1 VTDPQHSS
9 LWYRVAGLK
18 LGLRGNVEFHRHL
31 YRGQLWYVVQDPNTG
46 RCHRIAPEAYRVA
59 GLMNGERTTQ
69 EVWDLANE
77 QLGDATP
84 TQDETIRLLGLLHSA
99 HALNTDATAD
109 TAEMLLRFQRNERA
123 EWWQR
128 ILHPLSLRIPLLD
141 PDVFLER
148 WVEWARP
155 FFTRTG
161 FSVWL
166 LAVLAAAAIA
176 VSHAT
181 ELARGASHELL
192 DPRNLLIVS
201 LLYPLVKGLHELGH
215 GFATKVWGG
224 EVHEMGVMFLVF
236 VPVPY
241 VDASASAAF
250 PEKTRRMAV
259 AGAGI
264 AVELFIAALALF
276 VWVATEPSLVRTIAY
291 NTLWISGVSTL
302 LFNGNPLLK
311 FDGYYVLCDA
321 LEVPNLGPRAQQYL
335 GYLALHYGLGMERVR
350 YPVQDPSERPWLVA
364 YGIAAFVYRFVLVF
378 TIALFVA
385 SRFFVVGI
393 LLALLCVVGQVVVP
407 VIRQA
412 ALLLTSPR
420 FGEHRAR
427 TIGILAAFIAV
438 LGLVVVVLPLPLM
451 TTAEGVVW
459 PPPNTEVRA
468 GADGF
473 VRELLAS
480 PGTTV
485 ESGAPLVRMQDRAL
499 RTEIQ
504 VLEARQRELKARRYA
519 ELGSSRVRAQMTED
533 ELATVDA
540 SVALARQRA
549 AEGVV
554 RSPAEGEFVVPDGQR
569 LLGRFVKQGDLL
581 GYVVRP
587 PIRTIRVVMPQAD
600 VALVRTA
607 THSVD
612 VRLARELETVWPAR
626 IQREVPGAGRRL
638 PHAALGTAGGG
649 LLPVDPDDEQGRL
662 ALDPV
667 FELDVVL
674 PEAAGAREIGGRA
687 YIRFQHPAEPLV
699 WRLERGVRR
708 LLMRRLGV

>member
-1 VTDPQHSS
+1 MTDRQHSS
-9 LWYRVAGLK
+9 LWYRVAELK
-18 LGLRGNVEFHRHL
+18 PGLRGTVQFHRHL
-31 YRGQLWYVVQDPNTG
+31 YRGQLWYVVQDPNSG

-69 EVWDLANE
+69 EIWDLANE
-77 QLGDATP
+77 QLGDAAP
-84 TQDETIRLLGLLHSA
+84 TQDETIRLLGLLHGA

-109 TAEMLLRFQRNERA
+109 TGEMLLGFQRSEHA

-128 ILHPLSLRIPLLD
+128 ILHPLSLRVPLFD
-141 PDVFLER
+141 PDAFLER

-161 FSVWL
+161 LVVWL
-166 LAVLAAAAIA
+166 FAVLAGAAIA
-176 VSHAT
+176 VSHST
-181 ELARGASHELL
+181 ELAEGASHELL

-250 PEKTRRMAV
+250 QEKTRRMAV

-264 AVELFIAALALF
+264 AVELFIATIALF

-291 NTLWISGVSTL
+291 NTIWISGLSTL

-311 FDGYYVLCDA
+311 FDGYFVLCDA

-350 YPVQDPSERPWLVA
+350 YPVQNPSERPWLVA

-385 SRFFVVGI
+385 GRFFAVGI
-393 LLALLCVVGQVVVP
+393 LLAVVCVVGQIVVP

-412 ALLLTSPR
+412 TLMLTSPR
-420 FGEHRAR
+420 FGERRAR
-427 TIGILAAFIAV
+427 TLATSAAFV
-438 LGLVVVVLPLPLM
+438 VLLGLGVLVLPLPLM

-473 VRELLAS
+473 VLELLAT
-480 PGTTV
+480 PGATV
-485 ESGAPLVRMQDRAL
+485 SSGDPLIRMQDRAL
-499 RTEIQ
+499 ETQIQ
-504 VLEARQRELKARRYA
+504 VLDARRRELKARRYA

-540 SVALARQRA
+540 SIALARQRA
-549 AEGVV
+549 AEGIV
-554 RSPAEGEFVVPDGQR
+554 RSPADGAFVVPDGQELIER
-569 LLGRFVKQGDLL
+569 YVNQGDLL
-581 GYVVRP
+581 GYVVQP
-587 PIRTIRVVMPQAD
+587 PIRTVRVVMSQAD
-600 VALVRTA
+600 VALVRNA
-607 THSVD
+607 TRSVE
-612 VRLARELETVWPAR
+612 VRLARELETEWPAR

-638 PHAALGTAGGG
+638 PH
-649 LLPVDPDDEQGRL
+649 
-662 ALDPV
+662 
-667 FELDVVL
+667 
-674 PEAAGAREIGGRA
+674 
-687 YIRFQHPAEPLV
+687 
-699 WRLERGVRR
+699 
-708 LLMRRLGV
+708 